1 MSPVPLRDPSRTED
15 SLTPP
20 LPAAD
25 PPTTRA
31 MPRAKSGTPAM
42 SDIDAQTASRL
53 LGASSDIALVLD
65 TDGKILDVVAQTKE
79 LDEQLVRRWRGRLW
93 AQTVTPESRE
103 KVEALLEEARQA
115 AEAARWRQVTH
126 PVPDGEG
133 IPVMYSAIRV
143 SDSGPGGGRII
154 AFGRDLRAMVALQ
167 RGLVEAQQAM
177 EQDYWRFREAET
189 RYRHLFETANDALL
203 IVDGAALKVLE
214 ANPAARTLCAGSR
227 GKLVG
232 SALAA
237 LIDPA
242 HGERLQ
248 NLLAAARSVG
258 RHEPLRTRLAA
269 DGQEIVLSAS
279 VFRQEQSAFL
289 MVRLAPGAAESAGA
303 TTAGKSRG
311 PAAAGAAQTEGGW
324 EAILRAFVSSAPDGL
339 VFCEP
344 SGKIIAAN
352 PAFLALAQLGTEE
365 QARGQ
370 PLDRWVGRTGVELG
384 VLIGNLRQR
393 GSIGLFTTTLRGEYG
408 AQTDVEISGAALPL
422 GDSTLLAF
430 AVRNVARRLGT
441 GSEPAAGV
449 PMPRSVSELTELVGR
464 TPLKEIVSETTDLIE
479 QLCIETAL
487 QMTQDNRASAATLLG
502 LSRQSLYVK
511 LRRFGLGN
519 LGPGEEERG

>member
-1 MSPVPLRDPSRTED
+1 
-15 SLTPP
+15 
-20 LPAAD
+20 
-25 PPTTRA
+25 

-42 SDIDAQTASRL
+42 GDIDARTASRL
-53 LGASSDIALVLD
+53 LGASSDIALMLD
-65 TDGKILDVVAQTKE
+65 TDGKILDVVAQAKE
-79 LDEQLVRRWRGRLW
+79 LDEQLVRRWRGRMW

-133 IPVMYSAIRV
+133 IPVLYSAIRV
-143 SDSGPGGGRII
+143 SDEGPGGGRII

-203 IVDGAALKVLE
+203 IVDGVSLKVLE

-232 SALAA
+232 SPLAS

-242 HGERLQ
+242 NGERLQ

-269 DGQEIVLSAS
+269 DAQEIVVSAS

-289 MVRLAPGAAESAGA
+289 MVRLAPGAEESAGA
-303 TTAGKSRG
+303 
-311 PAAAGAAQTEGGW
+311 AAAGKPRGTLAAGVSPTEGGW
-324 EAILRAFVSSAPDGL
+324 EAILRAFVSSAPDGM

-344 SGKIIAAN
+344 SGKVIAAN

-408 AQTDVEISGAALPL
+408 AQTDVEISGAALAL

-519 LGPGEEERG
+519 LGPGDEERG

>member
-1 MSPVPLRDPSRTED
+1 MSPAPLRDPTRTEH
-15 SLTPP
+15 SPPNP
-20 LPAAD
+20 LPAAE
-25 PPTTRA
+25 PATSRA
-31 MPRAKSGTPAM
+31 MPRAKSGPPAM
-42 SDIDAQTASRL
+42 GDIDARTASRL

-65 TDGKILDVVAQTKE
+65 TEGKILDVVTQAKE
-79 LDEQLVRRWRGRLW
+79 LDDQVVRKWRGRLW
-93 AQTVTPESRE
+93 SQTVTPESRD
-103 KVEALLEEARQA
+103 KVEELLEEARQA
-115 AEAARWRQVTH
+115 ADAARWRQVTH

-133 IPVMYSAIRV
+133 IPVLYSAIRV
-143 SDSGPGGGRII
+143 SDGGAGGSRII
-154 AFGRDLRAMVALQ
+154 AFGRDLRAMVSLQ

-203 IVDGAALKVLE
+203 IVDGAALKILE
-214 ANPAARTLCAGSR
+214 ANPAARALCAGSR
-227 GKLVG
+227 SKVVG
-232 SALAA
+232 SPLAT

-258 RHEPLRTRLAA
+258 RHEPLRTRLAG
-269 DGQEIVLSAS
+269 DGQEVVLSAS

-289 MVRLAPGAAESAGA
+289 MVRLAPVASEAAGTSAGRL
-303 TTAGKSRG
+303 RG
-311 PAAAGAAQTEGGW
+311 AGASGTPSTDGGW
-324 EAILRAFVSSAPDGL
+324 ESILRAFVNSAPDGL
-339 VFCEP
+339 VFCDP
-344 SGKIIAAN
+344 GGKIIAAN

-370 PLDRWVGRTGVELG
+370 ALDRWVGRTGVELG

-408 AQTDVEISGAALPL
+408 AQTDVEISGAALAL

-430 AVRNVARRLGT
+430 AVRNVARRLGAA
-441 GSEPAAGV
+441 GEPAAGV

-519 LGPGEEERG
+519 LGPGDEDRG